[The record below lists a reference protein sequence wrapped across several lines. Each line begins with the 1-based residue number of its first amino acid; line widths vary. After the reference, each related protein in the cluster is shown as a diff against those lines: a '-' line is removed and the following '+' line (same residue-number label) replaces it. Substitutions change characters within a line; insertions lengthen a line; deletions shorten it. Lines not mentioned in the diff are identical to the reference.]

1 MKREIDS
8 LVLSFRLMVQND
20 TMEMSLYDIYL
31 SKDRVGRRGL
41 TVKPVK
47 ERVICHIEKELG
59 TSRLRLSYKRK
70 ENSDQQQKSID
81 QHYQD
86 QFQNRQLV
94 VQ

>member
-59 TSRLRLSYKRK
+59 TSRFRLSCIRK
-70 ENSDQQQKSID
+70 ESPDQQQKRVESS
-81 QHYQD
+81 HP
-86 QFQNRQLV
+86 N
-94 VQ
+94 